1 MAAKPKLCGRCGGA
15 MNPATLE
22 KVSAAETPVRLH
34 LLGLPVFAC
43 AKGHRAPVHREFMVW
58 LMRDLRDTH
67 MPAIPS
73 GEAKGMLF
81 KKYHCA
87 CGAELPSQAARE
99 ASFGFDLAY
108 PDTPAFRGE
117 IEVPVYRCGACGKEQ
132 ARSAKELAGAAPAAV
147 AALNDAAGFP
157 HSG

>member
-1 MAAKPKLCGRCGGA
+1 MAAKPKLCGRCSGA
-15 MNPATLE
+15 MNPAILE
-22 KVSAAETPVRLH
+22 KVSAADGPVRLH

-43 AKGHRAPVHREFMVW
+43 GKGHRAPVHREFMVW
-58 LMRDLRDTH
+58 LMREVREKHAL
-67 MPAIPS
+67 AIPG

-87 CGAELPSQAARE
+87 CGAELPAQAARE
-99 ASFGFDLAY
+99 ASFGFDLAF
-108 PDTPAFRGE
+108 PEAPPFRGAFE
-117 IEVPVYRCGACGKEQ
+117 LPVYQCSGCGKEQ
-132 ARSAKELAGAAPAAV
+132 VRSGKELAGVAPAVV